1 MTPLMIIIGC
11 LLFDIL
17 QLAFWIESMQTAATS
32 DSKRNG
38 KHERIR
44 AENDDKAA

>member
-17 QLAFWIESMQTAATS
+17 QLAFWIESMQIAGS
-32 DSKRNG
+32 RDSKRKETG
-38 KHERIR
+38 ERIR
-44 AENDDKAA
+44 ADHDGKAA

>member
-17 QLAFWIESMQTAATS
+17 QLAFWIESMQTVGAR
-32 DSKRNG
+32 DSKRAEKAGRHCVENG
-38 KHERIR
+38 
-44 AENDDKAA
+44 DKAA

>member
-17 QLAFWIESMQTAATS
+17 QLAFWIESMQTAATI

>member
-17 QLAFWIESMQTAATS
+17 QLAFWIESMQIAGS
-32 DSKRNG
+32 RDSKRKDTG
-38 KHERIR
+38 ERIR
-44 AENDDKAA
+44 AHHDGKAA